1 MLNLGD
7 KVIVLGNPS
16 WCSEAKADIGKR
28 GTIVR
33 NLGEEVGFIGEWG
46 VHIPKSTSKGVT
58 HNGTHYSW
66 WIKEKELKLVRE
78 EQLLFSFMK
87 EVADEI

>member
-1 MLNLGD
+1 MLKLGD

-46 VHIPKSTSKGVT
+46 VHIPESTSPGAT
-58 HNGTHYSW
+58 RSDGTHYTW
-66 WIKEKELKLVRE
+66 WVKESEIKLARE
-78 EQLLFSFMK
+78 EQLLFSFMTERK
-87 EVADEI
+87 EA